1 MLKLGLHVLVVSF
14 SKVWR
19 IFRLILASHTPH
31 TLSLAHASDNSR
43 ISGEKQGIAITRE
56 LGRAWHAFILQSPH
70 RMTFFDPAEE
80 KEKQKNSAPDSGV
93 DCSHLRT
100 GQSPTRAALTS
111 QQPKHGSKEFK

>member
-1 MLKLGLHVLVVSF
+1 MLKLGLHVPAVSF

-19 IFRLILASHTPH
+19 IIRLILASHTPR

-80 KEKQKNSAPDSGV
+80 KKKKSAPDSGV
-93 DCSHLRT
+93 DCSHLKNRT
-100 GQSPTRAALTS
+100 IPHACSSHLTAA
-111 QQPKHGSKEFK
+111 